1 MAVASSVIAVA
12 IARQGR
18 LNSATVLDIK
28 YTAKKVQK
36 KAVVLYVSRL
46 TGVRLC
52 QLSVGKLLIYL
63 RIQNPMFCFF
73 LKGQGGRQLAE

>member
-52 QLSVGKLLIYL
+52 CQ
-63 RIQNPMFCFF
+63 
-73 LKGQGGRQLAE
+73 